1 MADASQPIS
10 IEHLIAHL
18 RSDDPR
24 LYEALIMISRGRGVT
39 IPIGSVSG
47 MDEVIAPLELPLTTK
62 GDLLT
67 RDANGLTRVGI
78 KGTREG
84 YVPTVDIRSEA
95 GWSWQAPVSSPVGA
109 LTIDVLKAAALIGAC
124 DELNF
129 TENGNVAL
137 TISIAGKRVTVG
149 VQAIPGSG
157 LPPYTR
163 LWGWDRATTND
174 FLLYKSS
181 GANVIGDVTL
191 INTTDVDSNN
201 TEYTCRPNLE
211 FFNPASSAAVTRFM
225 LLSNV
230 SITPAAGELL
240 YIVMDYTSLLGS
252 TYAGGIVIAK
262 PGSEVTDFYAL
273 QYYTAAMNLYK
284 FVANVSYSQQ
294 AGWTAISGYGA
305 AYWISLRVLFNPNGA
320 TVGGIPAG
328 GIEVYNGTFPIAH
341 KPMTLTDATV
351 LSGATRVGFFLPG
364 AATLK
369 SYRNLC
375 CRIDAYSVPANYN
388 QFIP

>member
-174 FLLYKSS
+174 FTLFAS
-181 GANVIGDVTL
+181 GGAFVIGDVAAV
-191 INTTDVDSNN
+191 NTADSD
-201 TEYTCRPNLE
+201 TTASTGTCVPNLT
-211 FFNPASSAAVTRFM
+211 FFNPAASAAVVRFM

-230 SITPAAGELL
+230 SLSPATGELL
-240 YIVMDYTSLLGS
+240 LIAMDYASL
-252 TYAGGIVIAK
+252 TAAAVAQGIVIAK
-262 PGSEVTDFYAL
+262 PGSETTDFLSVSKEVFTSATSESVNVPDQL
-273 QYYTAAMNLYK
+273 AVTAA
-284 FVANVSYSQQ
+284 
-294 AGWTAISGYGA
+294 SGSSA
-305 AYWISLRVLFNPNGA
+305 
-320 TVGGIPAG
+320 PAKL
-328 GIEVYNGTFPIAH
+328 V
-341 KPMTLTDATV
+341 
-351 LSGATRVGFFLPG
+351 LPG
-364 AATLK
+364 FMLANWSASFVPVWALSSK
-369 SYRNLC
+369 SR
-375 CRIDAYSVPANYN
+375 
-388 QFIP
+388 

>member
-109 LTIDVLKAAALIGAC
+109 LTIDILKAAALIGTC

-129 TENGNVAL
+129 TGSFSRIYRPLSAGLDIIKKYLVCLPGIVADSQPL
-137 TISIAGKRVTVG
+137 AFTGSQAATSFVQFRSFFLEIGGQQVVIVISID
-149 VQAIPGSG
+149 Q
-157 LPPYTR
+157 
-163 LWGWDRATTND
+163 
-174 FLLYKSS
+174 
-181 GANVIGDVTL
+181 
-191 INTTDVDSNN
+191 VD
-201 TEYTCRPNLE
+201 
-211 FFNPASSAAVTRFM
+211 
-225 LLSNV
+225 
-230 SITPAAGELL
+230 
-240 YIVMDYTSLLGS
+240 
-252 TYAGGIVIAK
+252 
-262 PGSEVTDFYAL
+262 AL
-273 QYYTAAMNLYK
+273 QLA
-284 FVANVSYSQQ
+284 V
-294 AGWTAISGYGA
+294 
-305 AYWISLRVLFNPNGA
+305 
-320 TVGGIPAG
+320 
-328 GIEVYNGTFPIAH
+328 
-341 KPMTLTDATV
+341 
-351 LSGATRVGFFLPG
+351 PG
-364 AATLK
+364 
-369 SYRNLC
+369 
-375 CRIDAYSVPANYN
+375 
-388 QFIP
+388 